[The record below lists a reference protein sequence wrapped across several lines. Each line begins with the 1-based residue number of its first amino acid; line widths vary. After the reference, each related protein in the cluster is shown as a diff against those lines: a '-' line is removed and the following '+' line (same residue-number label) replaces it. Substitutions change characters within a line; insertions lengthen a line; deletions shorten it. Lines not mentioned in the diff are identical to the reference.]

1 MAVPRFSNEFFD
13 AVTADIHCRTA
24 ASRKRRFG
32 GQVNVSACF
41 RGRQLGRYRRFGV
54 FKKRSSRVVHDLGG
68 LGPCAPREKSCEKRR
83 AKDRRRY
90 IEPCPAFRAVYHST
104 FSPALSG

>member
-1 MAVPRFSNEFFD
+1 MAAPRFSNEFFD

-54 FKKRSSRVVHDLGG
+54 YKKKSSRVVNDPCG
-68 LGPCAPREKSCEKRR
+68 LAPGAPREKGCEKKRS
-83 AKDRRRY
+83 KDRRRSM
-90 IEPCPAFRAVYHST
+90 E
-104 FSPALSG
+104 ALRCLLCVPL

>member
-1 MAVPRFSNEFFD
+1 MSVPRFSNEFFD

-41 RGRQLGRYRRFGV
+41 RGRQLGRYRRFRV
-54 FKKRSSRVVHDLGG
+54 FQKVASPRVN
-68 LGPCAPREKSCEKRR
+68 APFRPPPGAPPEKTR
-83 AKDRRRY
+83 AKTAAKGPPPPLSPP
-90 IEPCPAFRAVYHST
+90 PCHPA
-104 FSPALSG
+104 